1 MNGLFRNT
9 AKLFNH
15 DGKLFV
21 LAMDH
26 AQTGI
31 MEGLTDVKAIMRKNA
46 DTALDGFLVNV
57 EPARAMAEDALLQKK
72 LLLRSS
78 FGGTRLSSSFS
89 STHRNHV
96 SPMTAL
102 SLGADA
108 VVMMV
113 TIGDGDAQGLQQ
125 AAADIDAFHQFGIPV
140 IAEVLAIDFSKTQT
154 FETQA
159 NGARVAAELGADVIK
174 AFYTDRFDA
183 VVANCPVPVIL
194 AGGPKEKD
202 IYDVAV
208 AAVNDGVKGLAF
220 GRNLFMADDIEA
232 RICRLDEILRK

>member
-208 AAVNDGVKGLAF
+208 AAVNDGVKGFAF

>member
-202 IYDVAV
+202 IYDVAA